1 MPKKKGEL
9 SIEERLEQSIVAKE
23 EEPYKLPSNWVWR
36 VQGPA
41 GVFSFSWELGGVG
54 QESGLDTLVIGI
66 MRDLEE

>member
-1 MPKKKGEL
+1 MRCGRWSQAYVPEC
-9 SIEERLEQSIVAKE
+9 AKA
-23 EEPYKLPSNWVWR
+23 WR